1 MRKEAE
7 HQWQLALEACEEAG
21 TTRAEFERRRKLIM
35 AAAARGERQ
44 SFKSVLLARLLGRKP

>member
-21 TTRAEFERRRKLIM
+21 TTSAEFERRRKLIM
-35 AAAARGERQ
+35 AARGERQ

>member
-7 HQWQLALEACEEAG
+7 HQWQLALEACEGAG
-21 TTRAEFERRRKLIM
+21 TTSAEFERRRKLIM